1 MELVLVNQFS
11 HCTQKNLIYGHQSC
25 NVGSCTI
32 TAEGLATYL
41 MTWQR
46 GTHMVVVV
54 PSQLAVVFTGHHKKI
69 SYF

>member
-11 HCTQKNLIYGHQSC
+11 HCTQKSLIYGHQSR

-32 TAEGLATYL
+32 TATDVVTYL

-46 GTHMVVVV
+46 GTQMVVAV
-54 PSQLAVVFTGHHKKI
+54 PPQLV
-69 SYF
+69 YFLQDMI